1 MKKYKVY
8 LFDFD
13 GTLFDTSKGLNY
25 VFKEAFKVAG
35 VKVEDKDI
43 PYLSRVPLKESFDTL
58 GGDYNKADEFVKRIE
73 EALDEE
79 PAIKTTLKFPEIDEF
94 LSYIKNNDVL
104 CGIVTSNNVNHV
116 FKILDFFHLDHDY
129 FKTYIGVDK
138 SVEVKPSPKPIL
150 MALSEL
156 GYKGD
161 LKDVVYIGDSHND
174 CLAAINA
181 GISYSLIERDE
192 DRDLEFPKIYSLMEL
207 FY

>member
-43 PYLSRVPLKESFDTL
+43 PYLSRVPLKESFDAL
-58 GGDYNKADEFVKRIE
+58 GGDYNKADEFVERIE

-79 PAIKTTLKFPEIDEF
+79 PAIKTTLKFPELDEF
-94 LSYIKNNDVL
+94 LSYIKDNNVL

-138 SVEVKPSPKPIL
+138 SVVVKPSPKPIL

-161 LKDVVYIGDSHND
+161 LKDVANTKA
-174 CLAAINA
+174 CTLQ
-181 GISYSLIERDE
+181 
-192 DRDLEFPKIYSLMEL
+192 
-207 FY
+207 

>member
-58 GGDYNKADEFVKRIE
+58 GGDYNKADEFVERIE

-104 CGIVTSNNVNHV
+104 CGIVTSNNANHV
-116 FKILDFFHLDHDY
+116 FKILDFFNIDHDY

-138 SVEVKPSPKPIL
+138 SVVVKPSPKPIL

-181 GISYSLIERDE
+181 GISYYLIERDE

-207 FY
+207 FN

>member
-58 GGDYNKADEFVKRIE
+58 GGDYNKADEFVERIE

-79 PAIKTTLKFPEIDEF
+79 PAIKTTLKFPELKSFTCVSENPCTVEF
-94 LSYIKNNDVL
+94 MATRMKLPNGVANPNITASIN
-104 CGIVTSNNVNHV
+104 VTTTIH
-116 FKILDFFHLDHDY
+116 
-129 FKTYIGVDK
+129 
-138 SVEVKPSPKPIL
+138 P
-150 MALSEL
+150 
-156 GYKGD
+156 
-161 LKDVVYIGDSHND
+161 
-174 CLAAINA
+174 
-181 GISYSLIERDE
+181 
-192 DRDLEFPKIYSLMEL
+192 
-207 FY
+207 